1 MTRPRPVPPRPDLV
15 RRPQRGFGW
24 LDDVLLH
31 ERWLAELQPDAI
43 AVLVQLALAA
53 DGCGASFYGRERMVG
68 LLGIDLGRVDDAL
81 DRLRELGLIAHRPWR
96 PGRRDGVWQLL
107 PVPTRGSAPRI
118 GRVVSAAE
126 MLTRLGLRDLQEP
139 R

>member
-15 RRPQRGFGW
+15 RRPQGGFGW
-24 LDDVLLH
+24 LDDALLH
-31 ERWLAELQPDAI
+31 ERWLTELGPDAI
-43 AVLVQLALAA
+43 AVLVLLALAA

-68 LLGIDLGRVDDAL
+68 LLGIDLGRVDNAL
-81 DRLRELGLIAHRPWR
+81 DQLRKLELVAHRPWR
-96 PGRRDGVWQLL
+96 KGTRDGVWQLL
-107 PVPTRGSAPRI
+107 PVPTRGIMRRT

-126 MLTRLGLRDLQEP
+126 MLSRLGLRDPQEP